1 MSPPHDRIP
10 SLVQYCQR
18 VASLHVDAISSLGDE
33 LRYDL
38 VKPILERCTVD
49 QLLRLEEGSPYLT
62 KETPEIWK
70 NLSFERYPLAAERYN
85 RGDLEEPE
93 SWKTQY
99 FVLVEEETERIE
111 QAGIKIRRQRQ
122 EAEDRKKEQEIKI
135 TTQLPPAKRRWG
147 VPVQPKTLF
156 QKTRLETSRIQKSVF
171 APPML
176 PPMPSGGKNYRVLAP
191 GKPDLLPPPPSGMV
205 SPRVTV
211 TTVVHRVPTTGAF
224 PPKLPVKRQSSHK
237 SVPPLPLPSTSSLSS
252 PSRGNSGGLTSASK
266 PRLPSSSS
274 VSPLA
279 SLSSASV
286 STQTSTEPP
295 LKKPRTVE
303 YPPIASESRPSRSP
317 IKRDPMASLFLPKHR
332 AYSQRIK

>member
-1 MSPPHDRIP
+1 MSRPDDRVP
-10 SLVQYCQR
+10 TLVQYCQR
-18 VASLHVDAISSLGDE
+18 VAAIHVDAISSLGDE
-33 LRYDL
+33 FRYDL

-49 QLLRLEEGSPYLT
+49 QLLRLEQGSPYLT

-70 NLSFERYPLAAERYN
+70 NLSLQRYPLAAERYN

-99 FVLVEEETERIE
+99 FVLVEEEAQRIE

-122 EAEDRKKEQEIKI
+122 EAEDRKKEQEIKL

-156 QKTRLETSRIQKSVF
+156 QKTRSEASRIRKSIF

-176 PPMPSGGKNYRVLAP
+176 PPMPSGGKNYRVLAA

-211 TTVVHRVPTTGAF
+211 TTVVHRVPATGAF
-224 PPKLPVKRQSSHK
+224 PPRLAVKRQSSHK
-237 SVPPLPLPSTSSLSS
+237 SVPPLPSSSASSPSS
-252 PSRGNSGGLTSASK
+252 PSRGNSSGLTSASK
-266 PRLPSSSS
+266 LPLSSSSS
-274 VSPLA
+274 VSSLT
-279 SLSSASV
+279 SLSSM
-286 STQTSTEPP
+286 STQSSTQPP
-295 LKKPRTVE
+295 LKKPRTAE
-303 YPPIASESRPSRSP
+303 YPHITSESRPSRSP